1 MAQSRYTKGAIIL
14 HWLIALLIVGQLCG
28 GLYMVGIPNE
38 QASLKFQIFQLHKSF
53 GVTILL
59 LSVVRVAWRLT
70 HKVPPLPEGMAGWEK
85 IAARATHIGFY
96 ILLFVTPL
104 LGWAY
109 VSVAPFN
116 VPTVLFGVIP
126 WPHLPFFE
134 SAANR
139 EALAESLSGFHEF
152 AAFSIIGLLA
162 LHVGAA
168 LKHHFLNRDDV
179 LSRMLPFVRPRS

>member
-1 MAQSRYTKGAIIL
+1 MAQSRYTKGAIVL
-14 HWLIALLIVGQLCG
+14 QWLIALLIVGQLCG
-28 GLYMVGIPNE
+28 GLYMVGIPDE

-53 GVTILL
+53 GVTILF
-59 LSVVRVAWRLT
+59 LSAVRVAWRLT

-96 ILLFVTPL
+96 ILMFVTPL

-126 WPHLPFFE
+126 WPHMPFFE
-134 SAANR
+134 GAANR
-139 EALAESLSGFHEF
+139 EALAESLAGFHEF
-152 AAFSIIGLLA
+152 AAFSIIGLLV

-179 LSRMLPFVRPRS
+179 LSRMLPLVRPRS